1 LTVDPSGLWIAAQ
14 ADPVLFAQYG
24 ILGIVVIGFVSGWL
38 WAKPSVDRLQRD
50 LDVAIQRLDERN
62 RFDREVVVPA
72 ITSNSNQLEEVAEVI
87 KANADV
93 MKRCIDHMDKEDRR
107 RRSTP

>member
-1 LTVDPSGLWIAAQ
+1 LTNDLMWIAAGT
-14 ADPVLFAQYG
+14 DPLLFAQYG
-24 ILGIVVIGFVSGWL
+24 ILGVVVIGFISGWL

-72 ITSNSNQLEEVAEVI
+72 ITSNSDQLEEVVEVI

-93 MKRCIDHMDKEDRR
+93 MKRCTDHMDKEDRR